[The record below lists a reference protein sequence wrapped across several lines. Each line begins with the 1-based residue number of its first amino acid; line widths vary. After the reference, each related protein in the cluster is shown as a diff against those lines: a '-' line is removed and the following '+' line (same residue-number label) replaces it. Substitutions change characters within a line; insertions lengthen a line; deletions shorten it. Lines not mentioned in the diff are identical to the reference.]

1 MPGEHYKPKT
11 GNASSVPAI
20 YPGARII
27 LFPHCSAARPLRFPK
42 KYGTGEARQ
51 GKRKAK
57 QGKAGARAR
66 GWRGWAQLLLIVKRR
81 IKKGEEK
88 ARWAVRVVGTAGG
101 RGQRKRREK

>member
-20 YPGARII
+20 YLGARII

-42 KYGTGEARQ
+42 KYGTARQ
-51 GKRKAK
+51 GKENARQSKERQARE
-57 QGKAGARAR
+57 QGG
-66 GWRGWAQLLLIVKRR
+66 GGWAQLLLIVKRR